1 METFAMKT
9 ILVVD
14 DERDII
20 DLIRYNL
27 EREGFKVESASDGDE
42 AIKKANATKPDL
54 ILLDIMLPGKDG
66 YEVIKFLN
74 QSENT
79 SRIPIIFLTARGAE
93 FDEVLGLELG
103 ADDYIVKPISPR
115 KLVSRIRA
123 VLRRAEGAKTEG
135 GKSLDF
141 GDITIDRESYLVKIN
156 GEEVFFPR
164 KEFEILYY
172 LASHEGKVISRETL
186 LSRVWGSDVFVGDR
200 TVDVHIRKIREKL
213 GEHSGM
219 IETIKGVGYK
229 FSAGY

>member
-1 METFAMKT
+1 MKT

-14 DERDII
+14 DENDIVQ
-20 DLIRYNL
+20 LIRYNL
-27 EREGFKVESASDGDE
+27 EREGFRVESARDGNE
-42 AIKKANATKPDL
+42 ALKKAGEVKPDL

-66 YEVIKFLN
+66 YDVIKSLN
-74 QSENT
+74 QAEKTAN
-79 SRIPIIFLTARGAE
+79 IPVIFLTAKSAE

-123 VLRRAEGAKTEG
+123 VLRRYEGARTEE
-135 GKSLDF
+135 GKNIDF
-141 GDITIDRESYLVKIN
+141 GILVIDRDSYMVKVG
-156 GEEVFFPR
+156 GERVFFPR

-186 LSRVWGSDVFVGDR
+186 LSRVWGADVYVGDR

-213 GEHSGM
+213 GEHSEM

-229 FSAGY
+229 FKIE

>member
-1 METFAMKT
+1 MKT
-9 ILVVD
+9 VLVVD
-14 DERDII
+14 DEKDII
-20 DLIRYNL
+20 QLIRYNL
-27 EREGFKVESASDGDE
+27 EREGFNVESASDGNE
-42 AIKKANATKPDL
+42 ALKKAVEVKPDV

-66 YEVIKFLN
+66 YDVIKSLN
-74 QSENT
+74 QSERTANV
-79 SRIPIIFLTARGAE
+79 PVIFLTAKSAE

-123 VLRRAEGAKTEG
+123 VLRRYEGVKTEE
-135 GKSLDF
+135 GKNLDF
-141 GDITIDRESYLVKIN
+141 GSLVIDRESYMVRVG
-156 GEEVFFPR
+156 GEQVFFPR

-186 LSRVWGSDVFVGDR
+186 LSRVWGADVYVGDR

-213 GEHSGM
+213 GGHSEM

-229 FSAGY
+229 FKVE

>member
-1 METFAMKT
+1 MKI

-14 DERDII
+14 DEKDII
-20 DLIRYNL
+20 QLIRYNL
-27 EREGFKVESASDGDE
+27 EREGFKVESASDGNE
-42 AIKKANATKPDL
+42 ALKKADELKPDL

-66 YEVIKFLN
+66 YEVIKSLN
-74 QSENT
+74 QNEKTAN
-79 SRIPIIFLTARGAE
+79 IPVIFLTAKSAE

-115 KLVSRIRA
+115 KLISRIRA
-123 VLRRAEGAKTEG
+123 VLRRSEGVKTED
-135 GKSLDF
+135 GKNIDF
-141 GDITIDRESYLVKIN
+141 GEVLIDRESYLVKIS
-156 GEEVFFPR
+156 GSQVFFPR

-186 LSRVWGSDVFVGDR
+186 LSRIWGADVYVGDR

-213 GEHSGM
+213 GDHANM

-229 FSAGY
+229 FKAE

>member
-1 METFAMKT
+1 MKT
-9 ILVVD
+9 VLVVD
-14 DERDII
+14 DEKDIVQ
-20 DLIRYNL
+20 LIRYNL
-27 EREGFKVESASDGDE
+27 EREGFKVESASDGND
-42 AIKKANATKPDL
+42 ALKKANEVKPDV

-66 YEVIKFLN
+66 YEVIKSLN
-74 QSENT
+74 QNEKT
-79 SRIPIIFLTARGAE
+79 AGIPVIFLTAKSAE

-123 VLRRAEGAKTEG
+123 VLRRAEGVKTEE
-135 GKSLDF
+135 GKNIDY
-141 GDITIDRESYLVKIN
+141 GKVVIDRERYMVKIS
-156 GEEVFFPR
+156 GEQIFFPR

-186 LSRVWGSDVFVGDR
+186 LSRIWGTDVYVGDR

-213 GEHSGM
+213 GDQAEM

-229 FSAGY
+229 FKAE

>member
-1 METFAMKT
+1 MKLV
-9 ILVVD
+9 LVVD
-14 DERDII
+14 DEKDIVQ
-20 DLIRYNL
+20 LIRYNL
-27 EREGFKVESASDGDE
+27 EREGFRVESASDGNE
-42 AIKKANATKPDL
+42 ALKKSNDLKPDL

-66 YEVIKFLN
+66 YEVMKSLN
-74 QSENT
+74 QNEKTAN
-79 SRIPIIFLTARGAE
+79 IPVIFLTAKSAE

-123 VLRRAEGAKTEG
+123 VLRRSEGVKTEG
-135 GKSLDF
+135 GKNFDF
-141 GDITIDRESYLVKIN
+141 GEILIDRESYLVKIK
-156 GEEVFFPR
+156 GHQVFFPR

-186 LSRVWGSDVFVGDR
+186 LSRIWGADVFVGDR

-213 GEHSGM
+213 GEHAGM

-229 FSAGY
+229 FSAGDR

>member
-1 METFAMKT
+1 MKT
-9 ILVVD
+9 VLVVD
-14 DERDII
+14 DENDIVQ
-20 DLIRYNL
+20 LIRYNL
-27 EREGFKVESASDGDE
+27 EREGFRVESATTGDG
-42 AIKKANATKPDL
+42 ALVKATEVRPDV

-66 YEVIKFLN
+66 YEVIKALN
-74 QSENT
+74 QNERT
-79 SRIPIIFLTARGAE
+79 MDIPVIFLTAKSAE

-123 VLRRAEGAKTEG
+123 VLRRYEGVKSEE
-135 GKSLDF
+135 GKSIDF
-141 GDITIDRESYLVKIN
+141 GKVVIDRESYLVKIG
-156 GEEVFFPR
+156 GEQVFFPR

-186 LSRVWGSDVFVGDR
+186 LSRVWGSDVYVGDR

-213 GEHSGM
+213 GDHAEM

-229 FSAGY
+229 FKAE